1 MAAFRGF
8 YVHLYSTASLNIYPQ
23 NRADNF
29 TNILPES
36 VRLEQPYLVGLTQ
49 IVLPH
54 TFFNVQADNNSFLIC
69 LENRAQS
76 DAPPPPPPPP
86 PALRSAFLL
95 LRIRLFSYEH
105 MHDNIT
111 RQFLLPDIVA
121 GSMYGKMRAAD
132 ALFLRRVEE
141 LARSDQTGG
150 ELLSKFRL
158 ALFELM
164 ALFDKLETVFR
175 AEGVSFEAPREAIAA
190 VDEPSN

>member
-69 LENRAQS
+69 LEEDRAQRQS
-76 DAPPPPPPPP
+76 DAPQLSPPSST
-86 PALRSAFLL
+86 ALRPAFLL

-132 ALFLRRVEE
+132 ALF
-141 LARSDQTGG
+141 
-150 ELLSKFRL
+150 
-158 ALFELM
+158 
-164 ALFDKLETVFR
+164 
-175 AEGVSFEAPREAIAA
+175 
-190 VDEPSN
+190 

>member
-8 YVHLYSTASLNIYPQ
+8 YVHLYSTVSLNIYPQ

-54 TFFNVQADNNSFLIC
+54 TFFNVHADNNSFLIC
-69 LENRAQS
+69 LEEEDRVQS
-76 DAPPPPPPPP
+76 DAPQPPPPP

-111 RQFLLPDIVA
+111 
-121 GSMYGKMRAAD
+121 
-132 ALFLRRVEE
+132 
-141 LARSDQTGG
+141 
-150 ELLSKFRL
+150 
-158 ALFELM
+158 
-164 ALFDKLETVFR
+164 
-175 AEGVSFEAPREAIAA
+175 
-190 VDEPSN
+190 

>member
-69 LENRAQS
+69 LEEDRAQS
-76 DAPPPPPPPP
+76 DAPQPTPPPPPSS
-86 PALRSAFLL
+86 PALRPAFLL
-95 LRIRLFSYEH
+95 L
-105 MHDNIT
+105 
-111 RQFLLPDIVA
+111 
-121 GSMYGKMRAAD
+121 
-132 ALFLRRVEE
+132 
-141 LARSDQTGG
+141 
-150 ELLSKFRL
+150 
-158 ALFELM
+158 
-164 ALFDKLETVFR
+164 
-175 AEGVSFEAPREAIAA
+175 
-190 VDEPSN
+190 